1 MLKTRFSKI
10 SLIFLV
16 ITVLAVAALAIRPSV
31 EPSYDKAYEAWD
43 TGDYVSALQRFDAL
57 LRGPNADVYFERIAL
72 LTGELYEVT
81 AIAPDGRNLRFS
93 PDGRF
98 ASFSSG
104 SRPKQVIHLL
114 DATNGFK
121 LVAEIG
127 GFNEVFAP
135 SGKTLAFLRLK
146 DTPEMEGLRKE
157 LAAANAAPSPDY
169 GAITNLNR
177 KLAYL
182 EAKISEIVVRDLSTG
197 REGVLPDVGLLKAEP
212 AFSADGQDLYFVGA
226 KDSDTASNDIYAI
239 PAEPGTS
246 KAGPLPLTSGP
257 GFKVSP
263 LAVADGNFLIY
274 SITTR
279 PPFERPLVAAQPQ
292 AKPAPPG
299 QTAQPAAVVGQTAQ
313 PVPANRPPRGSA
325 GQPRQFA
332 VLDLANGLA
341 RAFDGRSQTASP
353 DGRAIAFIGRD
364 GAENTLNVLKLGGDW
379 VPAPVKK
386 TSESINSAAFSPDGS
401 RIAFEMT
408 AAGNTEIFLVG
419 ADGRG
424 EVRLTHEVQND
435 HSPRFLSPTL
445 ILAIK
450 GESRYS
456 RAYLYDTE
464 TLNATKL
471 FHNNTARTLSF
482 EYEWVPDPA
491 GTKILIA
498 AQRNGDTMVPER
510 GVFLLDLGK
519 KITKDALLARIAGN
533 LASEKALRAKGEAM
547 FKPIAAEVR
556 AITSAVSTTRI
567 YGYEDAFFSFDSK
580 HVTMPGNKP
589 AAEYTFKT
597 LESFG
602 YKPEY
607 QWLANRPVKTAN
619 VIAVLKGTENPNLI
633 YVLGAHYDSVIQGP
647 GADDD
652 ISAMAA
658 LLETAR
664 VLAGKPLPSSV
675 IFAAFTGEESG
686 LWGSQEFARL
696 GKERGLKVMAGL
708 NNDVVGWMNDNR
720 LDDTIRYSNAAI
732 RDIEHAA
739 ALGFTRLITYDT
751 HYVKS
756 TDAASLY
763 DVWGDIVGGLGS
775 YPLLGS
781 PHYHQPSDVLE
792 TVNHQLVTEVAKF
805 NTAVVMLLTS
815 SPSPVKGLKV
825 VKAGTDGAELSWTPN
840 PEKGIS
846 HYLVT
851 WGTEGKAAAGS
862 RKVKEPRAAIHGLR
876 GGAGARWWV
885 TVRAVNSRGL
895 QSWDEAKA
903 AVDASVSGESRKS
916 AVEK

>member
-1 MLKTRFSKI
+1 MLKARLSRI

-43 TGDYVSALQRFDAL
+43 TGDYVSALQGFDAL

-72 LTGELYEVT
+72 LTGELFEVT
-81 AIAPDGRNLRFS
+81 PIAPDGRNLRFS

-98 ASFSSG
+98 ASFLTG
-104 SRPKQVIHLL
+104 SRPKQLIHLRN
-114 DATNGFK
+114 AANNFK
-121 LVAEIG
+121 PIAEIN

-135 SGKTLAFLRLK
+135 SGKTLAFLRVK
-146 DTPEMEGLRKE
+146 DTPETEGLRKE

-169 GAITNLNR
+169 VAIMNLNR

-182 EAKISEIVVRDLSTG
+182 EAKISEIVVRDLATG
-197 REGVLPDVGLLKAEP
+197 REAALPDMGLLKAEITY
-212 AFSADGQDLYFVGA
+212 SADGQNLYFVGA
-226 KDSDTASNDIYAI
+226 KESDTTSNDVYAI
-239 PAEPGTS
+239 PAEPGAS
-246 KAGPLPLTSGP
+246 KAGPLPLTSRLE
-257 GFKVSP
+257 FKVSP
-263 LAVADGNFLIY
+263 LAVTGGNFLIY
-274 SITTR
+274 SIAPR
-279 PPFERPLVAAQPQ
+279 SPFERPSVPSQPQ
-292 AKPAPPG
+292 AKPDQPGQNAQPPAAVG
-299 QTAQPAAVVGQTAQ
+299 QTAQPA
-313 PVPANRPPRGSA
+313 PANRPPRGSA
-325 GQPRQFA
+325 GQSRQFV
-332 VLDLANGLA
+332 VLDLADGSA
-341 RAFDGRSQTASP
+341 RTFDGRSQTVSP

-364 GAENTLNVLKLGGDW
+364 GAENALNFLRLGGDW
-379 VPAPVKK
+379 VSTPLKK

-424 EVRLTHEVQND
+424 EMRLTHEVQND
-435 HSPRFLSPTL
+435 HSPRFLSPKL
-445 ILAIK
+445 VLAIK

-456 RAYLYDTE
+456 RVYLYDTE
-464 TLNATKL
+464 TLSPTKL
-471 FHNNTARTLSF
+471 FHNNTVRTLSF
-482 EYEWVPDPA
+482 EYEWAPNPA

-510 GVFLLDLGK
+510 GIFLLDLGK
-519 KITKDALLARIAGN
+519 KITKEALLARIAGN

-547 FKPIAAEVR
+547 FKPITAQVR
-556 AITSAVSTTRI
+556 AVTSTVSTTRI

-580 HVTMPGNKP
+580 HVTMPGNRL

-597 LESFG
+597 FESFG

-619 VIAVLKGTENPNLI
+619 VVAVLKGTENPDLF
-633 YVLGAHYDSVIQGP
+633 YVLGAHYDSVLQGP

-664 VLAGKPLPSSV
+664 ILAAKPLPSSV
-675 IFAAFTGEESG
+675 IFAAFTGEEAG
-686 LWGSQEFARL
+686 LWGSREFARL
-696 GKERGLKVMAGL
+696 GKEKGLKVMAGL

-720 LDDTIRYSNAAI
+720 FDDTIRYSNAAI
-732 RDIEHAA
+732 RDIEHTA

-756 TDAASLY
+756 TDAAPLY
-763 DVWGDIVGGLGS
+763 DAWGDIMGGLGS

-805 NTAVVMLLTS
+805 NTAAVMLLAS

-825 VKAGTDGAELSWTPN
+825 VKAGVGGVELSWTPN

-846 HYLVT
+846 HYVVS
-851 WGTEGKAAAGS
+851 WGAEGKAAAGS
-862 RKVKEPRAAIHGLR
+862 MKVKEPTVVLKGLKP
-876 GGAGARWWV
+876 GAGDKWMVSVKAANV
-885 TVRAVNSRGL
+885 RGL
-895 QSWDEAKA
+895 VSWDEAK
-903 AVDASVSGESRKS
+903 VM
-916 AVEK
+916 VEATAREKK